1 MSDYNPQDLRARAA
15 EARGQAGVDI
25 DQGLR
30 TYMLGV
36 YNYMAGALVITG
48 LAAYTLFS
56 AAFVLVVIDGKEV
69 PHYTAL
75 GDSIFNSPLQY
86 ALMFA
91 PLAFVLVLSFGINKL
106 SASATQLLFWAFAAI
121 MGLSLS
127 SIFAVYQ
134 LGSITQVFLI
144 TAIAFGGLS
153 LYGYTTKR
161 DLSAMGAFMVMGLIG
176 IIIAS
181 VVNIFLQSDMMQFVI
196 SVIGVLVFAGL
207 TAWDTQKIKSMY
219 DANDSAV
226 ARTKKTVMGALTLYL
241 DFINMFLFLLRLFG
255 DRR

>member
-1 MSDYNPQDLRARAA
+1 MSDYNSQDLRARAA
-15 EARGQAGVDI
+15 EARGQTGVDI

-36 YNYMAGALVITG
+36 YNYMAGALLITG
-48 LAAYTLFS
+48 IAAYTLFS
-56 AAFVLVVIDGKEV
+56 AAFVE
-69 PHYTAL
+69 TAQGLQLTSL
-75 GDSIFNSPLQY
+75 GATIYNSPLKY
-86 ALMFA
+86 VLMFA
-91 PLAFVLVLSFGINKL
+91 PLGFVLVLSFGINKL
-106 SASATQLLFWAFAAI
+106 SASATQMLFWAFSAI
-121 MGLSLS
+121 MGLSIS
-127 SIFAVYQ
+127 YIFAVYQ

-181 VVNIFLQSDMMQFVI
+181 VVNIFLQSSMMQFVI

-219 DANDSAV
+219 DANDSAA
-226 ARTKKTVMGALTLYL
+226 ARTKKSVMGALTLYL

-255 DRR
+255 ARR

>member
-1 MSDYNPQDLRARAA
+1 MSDYNSQDLRARAA

-36 YNYMAGALVITG
+36 YNYMAGALLITG
-48 LAAYTLFS
+48 IAAYALFS
-56 AAFVLVVIDGKEV
+56 AAFVETEQGLQV
-69 PHYTAL
+69 TAL

-86 ALMFA
+86 VLMFA

-106 SASATQLLFWAFAAI
+106 SASATQMLFWAFAAI

-181 VVNIFLQSDMMQFVI
+181 VVNIFLQSSMMQFVI

-219 DANDSAV
+219 DGNDSAA
-226 ARTKKTVMGALTLYL
+226 ARTKKSVMGALTLYL

>member
-1 MSDYNPQDLRARAA
+1 MSDYNSQDLRARAA

-30 TYMLGV
+30 SYMLGV

-48 LAAYTLFS
+48 LAAYALFS
-56 AAFVLVVIDGKEV
+56 AAFVESAQGLQL
-69 PHYTAL
+69 TSL
-75 GDSIFNSPLQY
+75 GTSIYNSPIQY
-86 ALMFA
+86 VLMFA

-106 SASATQLLFWAFAAI
+106 SASATQMLFWAFSAI

-127 SIFAVYQ
+127 YIFAVYQ

-176 IIIAS
+176 IIVAS
-181 VVNIFLQSDMMQFVI
+181 LVNLFLQSSALQFAI

-219 DANDSAV
+219 NAAEDSAT
-226 ARTKKTVMGALTLYL
+226 RTKKSVMGALTLYL

>member
-1 MSDYNPQDLRARAA
+1 MSDYNSQDLRARAA
-15 EARGQAGVDI
+15 QARGQAGVDI

-36 YNYMAGALVITG
+36 YNYMAGALLITG
-48 LAAYTLFS
+48 IAAYGLFS
-56 AAFVLVVIDGKEV
+56 SAFIETEQGLQL
-69 PHYTAL
+69 TSL
-75 GDSIFNSPLQY
+75 GDSIFNSPLRY

-91 PLAFVLVLSFGINKL
+91 PLGFVMVLSFGINKL
-106 SASATQLLFWAFAAI
+106 SASATQMLFWAFAAI

-176 IIIAS
+176 LIVAS
-181 VVNIFLQSDMMQFVI
+181 VVNIFLQSSAMQFAI

-219 DANDSAV
+219 DANDSAA
-226 ARTKKTVMGALTLYL
+226 ARTKKSVMGALTLYL

-255 DRR
+255 ARR

>member
-1 MSDYNPQDLRARAA
+1 MSDYNSQDLRARAA

-30 TYMLGV
+30 SYMLGV

-48 LAAYTLFS
+48 LAAYALFS
-56 AAFVLVVIDGKEV
+56 AAFVESAQGLQL
-69 PHYTAL
+69 TSL
-75 GDSIFNSPLQY
+75 GASIYNSPIQY
-86 ALMFA
+86 VLMFA

-106 SASATQLLFWAFAAI
+106 SASATQMLFWAFSAI

-127 SIFAVYQ
+127 YIFAVYQ

-176 IIIAS
+176 IIVAS
-181 VVNIFLQSDMMQFVI
+181 LVNLFLQSSALQFAI

-219 DANDSAV
+219 NAAEDSA
-226 ARTKKTVMGALTLYL
+226 ARTKKSVMGALTLYL

>member
-56 AAFVLVVIDGKEV
+56 AAFVE
-69 PHYTAL
+69 TAQGLQLTEL
-75 GDSIFNSPLQY
+75 GATIYNSPLQY
-86 ALMFA
+86 VLMFA

-106 SASATQLLFWAFAAI
+106 SASATQMLFWAFSAI
-121 MGLSLS
+121 MGLSIS
-127 SIFAVYQ
+127 YIFAVYQ

-176 IIIAS
+176 LIVAS
-181 VVNIFLQSDMMQFVI
+181 VVNIFLQSSAMQFAI

-219 DANDSAV
+219 DANDSAA
-226 ARTKKTVMGALTLYL
+226 ARTKKSVMGALTLYL

-255 DRR
+255 ARR

>member
-1 MSDYNPQDLRARAA
+1 MSDYNSQDLRARAA

-48 LAAYTLFS
+48 IAAYTLFS
-56 AAFVLVVIDGKEV
+56 AAFVETEQG
-69 PHYTAL
+69 L
-75 GDSIFNSPLQY
+75 GLTSLGATIYNSPLQY
-86 ALMFA
+86 VLMFA

-106 SASATQLLFWAFAAI
+106 SASATQLLFWAFSAI
-121 MGLSLS
+121 MGLSIS
-127 SIFAVYQ
+127 YIFAVYQ

-176 IIIAS
+176 LIVAS
-181 VVNIFLQSDMMQFVI
+181 VVNIFLQSSAMQFAI

-219 DANDSAV
+219 DGNDSAT
-226 ARTKKTVMGALTLYL
+226 ARTKKSVMGALTLYL

>member
-36 YNYMAGALVITG
+36 YNYMAGALLITG
-48 LAAYTLFS
+48 IAAYTLFS
-56 AAFVLVVIDGKEV
+56 AAFVE
-69 PHYTAL
+69 TAQGLQLTSL
-75 GDSIFNSPLQY
+75 GATIYNSPLQY
-86 ALMFA
+86 VLMFA
-91 PLAFVLVLSFGINKL
+91 PLGFVLVLSFGINKL
-106 SASATQLLFWAFAAI
+106 SASATQMLFWAFSAI
-121 MGLSLS
+121 MGLSIS
-127 SIFAVYQ
+127 YIFAVYQ

-181 VVNIFLQSDMMQFVI
+181 VVNIFLQSSMMQFVI

-219 DANDSAV
+219 DANDSAA
-226 ARTKKTVMGALTLYL
+226 ARTKKSVMGALTLYL

-255 DRR
+255 ARR